1 MQRQK
6 PVRWLLA
13 LGVAV
18 LVIALA
24 GPALARTQVI
34 PGHRQK
40 IQNNSHALGVSFGA
54 AGATGFAYRYYFGNN
69 FVQASL
75 LPLVADQGD
84 YLALLGGLQ
93 IAHYLLVWNNTTSR
107 KLMPTTTALRATGGV
122 STFLLS
128 QKEELGT
135 NQGVVTRKENTLSA
149 HAGVGFEMGAVMKHG
164 FSISFD
170 VMLTSIWED
179 YEFDSLVPMPYGALM
194 YSW

>member
-1 MQRQK
+1 MLRLK
-6 PVRWLLA
+6 PVKWPLA
-13 LGVAV
+13 LGVA
-18 LVIALA
+18 LAVIALA
-24 GPALARTQVI
+24 GPALARTEVI

-40 IQNNSHALGVSFGA
+40 IQNNSHSLGVSFGV

-75 LPLVADQGD
+75 LPLVGDQGD
-84 YLALLGGLQ
+84 YLALLGGVQ
-93 IAHYLLVWNNTTSR
+93 FAHYLLVWNNTTSR
-107 KLMPTTTALRATGGV
+107 KLMPTTTALRATGGA

-128 QKEELGT
+128 RKDDLGT
-135 NQGVVTRKENTLSA
+135 HKENTLSA

-170 VMLTSIWED
+170 VMLTSIWEN
-179 YEFDSLVPMPYGALM
+179 YEFDSLIPMPYGALM